1 MSRGKYRKQRQYSLM
16 SRNIAKMSKIKLSLC
31 IRKNLFSIVIAIII
45 IFAVAIIII
54 ITIIVVVI
62 TVVIIFLPV

>member
-1 MSRGKYRKQRQYSLM
+1 M

-62 TVVIIFLPV
+62 TVIIIFLPV